1 MTDTRAVPASYEI
14 AGFFWA
20 TLAAAVV
27 LALLILILP
36 GAIFL
41 KISNY
46 LQILTALAGAFALL
60 FLWHKSRKKEFL
72 LWAGAGLGLW
82 GIANIGWYVTILMGQ
97 RDMVFPGIIDAG
109 IIASILILGFA
120 FRKGF
125 ARKPTSPCISPYIS
139 LCILAVSLLIPAAVI
154 AIVGLSPATL
164 VTLIYFAAC
173 GTLLVTGLNHAPE
186 GSPMVLSGL
195 AIFALTFMIYPL
207 RELLLITNPILP
219 VIGTFVV
226 MGFSILVLGLLPISS
241 PEQTA

>member
-60 FLWHKSRKKEFL
+60 FLWQKSPKKKFL
-72 LWAGAGLGLW
+72 PWAGAGLGLW

-97 RDMVFPGIIDAG
+97 RNMVFPGIIDAG
-109 IIASILILGFA
+109 IIASILILAFA

-125 ARKPTSPCISPYIS
+125 ARKPAAPYHS

-154 AIVGLSPATL
+154 AILGLNTATL

-186 GSPMVLSGL
+186 ESPMVLYGL

-207 RELLLITNPILP
+207 RELLLITNPVLP

-226 MGFSILVLGLLPISS
+226 MGFSLLVLGLLPISR